1 MTSHH
6 KLIFFITLLPTLLL
20 SIPNNIFII
29 KDKDGKVVKGKRIT
43 PTENAYYDED
53 TSLKEMDNILKKLD
67 NLSKTKKVNNFMK
80 EQNELIS
87 KLDSLEEKR
96 DSLTNSALNYNKDN
110 MLKNAKKHLG
120 EDYVWGGT
128 NPGGFDCS
136 GYMQYVYKKEGVAI
150 PRTANQQSKV
160 GKEVSRFEL
169 KKGDLLFFLT
179 DKSRN
184 IPVTHVG
191 MYLGDD
197 KFIHAASKRK
207 GIIIT
212 SFNKSRYSK
221 LFVKA
226 TRIIK

>member
-1 MTSHH
+1 MLFSSFTLATS
-6 KLIFFITLLPTLLL
+6 K
-20 SIPNNIFII
+20 NMFII
-29 KDKDGKVVKGKRIT
+29 KNKDGKVIKGKKINHN
-43 PTENAYYDED
+43 PYYDKFLAEQ
-53 TSLKEMDNILKKLD
+53 EAILKALDRNKL
-67 NLSKTKKVNNFMK
+67 LA
-80 EQNELIS
+80 EQNKILGQ
-87 KLDSLEEKR
+87 LDSLADKR
-96 DSLTNSALNYNKDN
+96 RNLAQSAIDYNKEN
-110 MLKNAKKHLG
+110 ILINAKKHLG

-128 NPGGFDCS
+128 TPGGFDCS
-136 GYMQYVYKKEGVAI
+136 GYMQYIYKKEGVGI

-160 GKEVSRFEL
+160 GKEVSRFNL

-191 MYLGDD
+191 MYIGND
-197 KFIHAASKRK
+197 KFIHAASKKK

>member
-1 MTSHH
+1 MINHK
-6 KLIFFITLLPTLLL
+6 KLIFFIVMLPNILF
-20 SIPNNIFII
+20 SIPNNTFII
-29 KDKDGKVVKGKRIT
+29 KDKDGKVIKGKHVT
-43 PTENAYYDED
+43 HNKNSYFNED
-53 TSLKEMDNILKKLD
+53 KSLKEINNILKELNK
-67 NLSKTKKVNNFMK
+67 LSKTKKKKNFID
-80 EQNELIS
+80 EQNKLIH
-87 KLDSLEEKR
+87 KLDTLEER
-96 DSLTNSALNYNKDN
+96 RNSIAQSALNYNKEN
-110 MLKNAKKHLG
+110 ILKNAKKHLG

-136 GYMQYVYKKEGVAI
+136 GYTQYIYKKEGVAI
-150 PRTANQQSKV
+150 PRTAYQQSKV

-184 IPVTHVG
+184 IPITHVG
-191 MYLGDD
+191 MYIGDD

-207 GIIIT
+207 GIIIS
-212 SFNKSRYSK
+212 SFSKSRYSK

>member
-1 MTSHH
+1 MLFSSFTLATS
-6 KLIFFITLLPTLLL
+6 K
-20 SIPNNIFII
+20 NMFII
-29 KDKDGKVVKGKRIT
+29 KNKEGKVIKGKKINHN
-43 PTENAYYDED
+43 PYYDKFLEEQ
-53 TSLKEMDNILKKLD
+53 KAILKALD
-67 NLSKTKKVNNFMK
+67 RNKFLA
-80 EQNELIS
+80 EQNKILGQ
-87 KLDSLEEKR
+87 LDSLADKR
-96 DSLTNSALNYNKDN
+96 SNLAQSAIDYNKEN
-110 MLKNAKKHLG
+110 ILINAKKHLG

-128 NPGGFDCS
+128 TPGGFDCS
-136 GYMQYVYKKEGVAI
+136 GYIQYIYKKEGISI

-160 GKEVSRFEL
+160 GKEVSRFNL

-184 IPVTHVG
+184 IPITHVG
-191 MYLGDD
+191 MYIGND
-197 KFIHAASKRK
+197 KFIHAASKKK